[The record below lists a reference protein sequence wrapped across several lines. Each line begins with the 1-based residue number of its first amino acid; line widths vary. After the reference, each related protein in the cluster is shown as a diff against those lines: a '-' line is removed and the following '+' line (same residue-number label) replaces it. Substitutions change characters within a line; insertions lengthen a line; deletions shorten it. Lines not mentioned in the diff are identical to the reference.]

1 MEVEAVGDNNDGM
14 QSPLPA
20 PPAPSNLLSS
30 SNDNGGLG
38 GVTAGSPSGGNH
50 QGAAAVADVLPGS
63 ASSSAQGK
71 SNLETLMEGA
81 MSATDV
87 YVKFVDFI
95 ETVNPSPSRIQEW
108 VELNKVDIK
117 KQTAAAYHAIHSH
130 SAIVFEERFFYRMWI
145 GAYQWGVEQPIKDYT
160 TVVILDE
167 RLKGH
172 ELWEGKEA
180 FCRWFAVLLD
190 NKFKSYENYHYKMA
204 GASQLRANQA
214 YPAYR
219 VSVAY
224 LKTDW
229 GLSTGEKLVFHTDA
243 YVVDFKNEIFHADWD
258 PLSAAYYRTIKDSIS
273 LFKSQHN
280 ITSKTQLTPV
290 SEYLAQVSSRFPGL
304 IPFRQGSNKFAAFTP
319 LPAEWIEKE
328 FKSIPIDHPD
338 LQKAIHIRQPG
349 CAFGMVND
357 EFESAT
363 MPLEHM
369 GDLTSILGSHVYSIA
384 RDAHKSIN
392 SYGELLLRKPS
403 DPIRVAFEEKHA
415 WRFLHVLSSIS
426 AGMQK
431 GLFNNNTE
439 ERMVN
444 LMKSTIEKLELVT
457 TSTAGY

>member
-1 MEVEAVGDNNDGM
+1 MQSLSEEGSPSSLENQRRPHIPPIKRKERKNDKGKDKLSRGKMSDLFGKAKDAGVDGDKVTASSAAKGAMEVEAVGDNNDGM

-219 VSVAY
+219 VFV
-224 LKTDW
+224 
-229 GLSTGEKLVFHTDA
+229 
-243 YVVDFKNEIFHADWD
+243 
-258 PLSAAYYRTIKDSIS
+258 
-273 LFKSQHN
+273 
-280 ITSKTQLTPV
+280 
-290 SEYLAQVSSRFPGL
+290 
-304 IPFRQGSNKFAAFTP
+304 
-319 LPAEWIEKE
+319 
-328 FKSIPIDHPD
+328 
-338 LQKAIHIRQPG
+338 
-349 CAFGMVND
+349 
-357 EFESAT
+357 
-363 MPLEHM
+363 
-369 GDLTSILGSHVYSIA
+369 
-384 RDAHKSIN
+384 
-392 SYGELLLRKPS
+392 
-403 DPIRVAFEEKHA
+403 
-415 WRFLHVLSSIS
+415 
-426 AGMQK
+426 
-431 GLFNNNTE
+431 
-439 ERMVN
+439 
-444 LMKSTIEKLELVT
+444 
-457 TSTAGY
+457 